1 MARVLSA
8 EDQQLNTSSLVTS
21 RKRLSQDLDL
31 SFLAKPDGDLFL
43 KKDAAAVK
51 QAIKTLILTN
61 HFEKPFDPF
70 FGGNL
75 RSLLFE
81 LAYDDTADEVKENI
95 IKSIEVYEPRAIIQ
109 ELEVNANPDLHSLDV
124 YLQSSVANSAE
135 IVTFTTVVSR
145 LR

>member
-31 SFLAKPDGDLFL
+31 SFLAKPDGELFL

-81 LAYDDTADEVKENI
+81 LAYDDTADEVRENI

-109 ELEVNANPDLHSLDV
+109 ELEVTANPDLHSLDV
-124 YLQSSVANSAE
+124 YLQFSIANSQE